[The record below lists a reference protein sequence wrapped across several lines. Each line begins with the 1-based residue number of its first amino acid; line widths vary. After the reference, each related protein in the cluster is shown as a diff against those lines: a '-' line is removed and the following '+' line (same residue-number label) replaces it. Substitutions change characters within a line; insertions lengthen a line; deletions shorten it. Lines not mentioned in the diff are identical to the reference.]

1 MTSETGPKPL
11 TPTGMARKGLGVA
24 PFLAWEVSVMGA
36 RDLLQRFR
44 PSGSPG
50 APAMSGVPADR
61 VTERSAEL
69 EAVFAMLADVQAEAA
84 QIGADAQRE
93 AQHRREAAAVQVR
106 AIFGAA
112 RGMVEAERAQ
122 AAAAAQAGA
131 AEQVGAIVT
140 DAQRAAQSLAEQAD
154 ARRDAL
160 VADIVRDARGEL
172 LAVTGRSR

>member
-1 MTSETGPKPL
+1 
-11 TPTGMARKGLGVA
+11 
-24 PFLAWEVSVMGA
+24 MGA
-36 RDLLQRFR
+36 RDLLERFR

-84 QIGADAQRE
+84 RIESDAQRE
-93 AQHRREAAAVQVR
+93 AQHRRDAAAEQAR
-106 AIFGAA
+106 AILAEA
-112 RGMVEAERAQ
+112 RRMVDAERAQ

-160 VADIVRDARGEL
+160 VADVVRDTREEL
-172 LAVTGRSR
+172 LVVTGRSR